1 MGNFCRRRSAQ
12 VQDQDEESQGSSRGE
27 AKEDPEEEYNEDDER
42 DDYRYS
48 IGHPAYLEHLE
59 HLHEEEP
66 WNEESPTFKEAIRSH
81 FGSTNA
87 GVRER

>member
-1 MGNFCRRRSAQ
+1 MGNCCRRRTAQ
-12 VQDQDEESQGSSRGE
+12 VQDQDDKSQRSNWGE
-27 AKEDPEEEYNEDDER
+27 TNSEEEYNEDDER

-48 IGHPAYLEHLE
+48 IGHPAHLEYLE

-66 WNEESPTFKEAIRSH
+66 WNEETLTFREAVRSH

>member
-1 MGNFCRRRSAQ
+1 MGNCCRRRTAQ
-12 VQDQDEESQGSSRGE
+12 AQDQDDKSQRSNWGE
-27 AKEDPEEEYNEDDER
+27 TNSEEEYNEDDER

-48 IGHPAYLEHLE
+48 IGHPAHLEYLE
-59 HLHEEEP
+59 HLHEEESS
-66 WNEESPTFKEAIRSH
+66 NEETLTFRKAVRSH

>member
-1 MGNFCRRRSAQ
+1 MGNFCRRRPSQ
-12 VQDQDEESQGSSRGE
+12 VQDQDEESRRPNRG
-27 AKEDPEEEYNEDDER
+27 KTEDDPEEYNEDDER

-66 WNEESPTFKEAIRSH
+66 SNEETLTFREAVRSH
-81 FGSTNA
+81 FGSINA

>member
-1 MGNFCRRRSAQ
+1 MGNCCRRRTAQ
-12 VQDQDEESQGSSRGE
+12 VQDQDHKPQGSNKSE
-27 AKEDPEEEYNEDDER
+27 TNLEEEYNEDDER

-48 IGHPAYLEHLE
+48 IGHPAHLEYLE
-59 HLHEEEP
+59 HLHEEESS
-66 WNEESPTFKEAIRSH
+66 NEETLTRKAVRSH